1 MPRLDCYGSGKSG
14 KSGCGKSG
22 KGGKGSKGGRD
33 SGTFYIVLCI
43 CLLLCGVVLL
53 EFLVLYVM
61 VHPIN

>member
-22 KGGKGSKGGRD
+22 KGSKGGRD

-43 CLLLCGVVLL
+43 CLCGDFVCCSL
-53 EFLVLYVM
+53 EF
-61 VHPIN
+61 